1 VANPPGTSK
10 TANRLNGARAVISA
24 VLLVVVVTLIA
35 SNGFWRLMYPIQYQ
49 STIQTAARM
58 SDVDPLLVASIIR
71 VESKFQTLDVSHAGA
86 IGLMQLM
93 PGTAEWI
100 ARQIRAEGGTIDT
113 GVTGADASVNVTDV
127 NHADLSVPRINIRL
141 GSWYLNYL
149 TVKFNGNQ
157 IAAIAAY
164 NAGPKRVREWLD
176 SGVWNG
182 AQNTINNIPVG
193 ETRHFVSR
201 VLYNYEL
208 YKRIYGM
215 DEAWQRES

>member
-1 VANPPGTSK
+1 VANPPITSK
-10 TANRLNGARAVISA
+10 TSNRLKGARAVISA

-49 STIQTAARM
+49 STIQAAARM

-113 GVTGADASVNVTDV
+113 GASAEDGSIQVTDV
-127 NHADLSVPRINIRL
+127 SHADLSVPRINIRL
-141 GSWYLNYL
+141 GSWYINYL
-149 TVKFNGNQ
+149 TVKFDGNQ
-157 IAAIAAY
+157 VAAIAAY
-164 NAGPKRVREWLD
+164 NAGPKRVRDWLR
-176 SGVWNG
+176 SGIWNG
-182 AQNTINNIPVG
+182 SEETINNIPVG